1 MYYHFRIIEIIQMP
15 IILPYFWASSVTLL
29 NLKEAHRSTKCK
41 PGVRRWGLIIVPLV
55 SDFSII
61 KSLQEARCLTMQSFN
76 MFAILTLVLIQG
88 EAAYSQMF
96 GCLGRVKDFPFS
108 GCVKYLP
115 KGDQVDI
122 MVSPWDN
129 IVGAYDCS
137 KTEHKKPTCCAKE
150 TDTAS
155 IMDLP
160 VWRLFC
166 KEINGADIQ

>member
-1 MYYHFRIIEIIQMP
+1 
-15 IILPYFWASSVTLL
+15 
-29 NLKEAHRSTKCK
+29 
-41 PGVRRWGLIIVPLV
+41 
-55 SDFSII
+55 
-61 KSLQEARCLTMQSFN
+61 MQSFN